1 MKNLK
6 LTGKG
11 KYVVK
16 FRNCNTVIVMGKSFH
31 LQYNT
36 KNQKHEKVTTSIEI
50 HKFIYYVKMWKWRT
64 YLNIILMLIIT
75 NYYYQYW
82 PYSLDRKYPPKGF
95 MC

>member
-36 KNQKHEKVTTSIEI
+36 KNQKHEKVSIESI
-50 HKFIYYVKMWKWRT
+50 DSIY
-64 YLNIILMLIIT
+64 L
-75 NYYYQYW
+75 
-82 PYSLDRKYPPKGF
+82 
-95 MC
+95 